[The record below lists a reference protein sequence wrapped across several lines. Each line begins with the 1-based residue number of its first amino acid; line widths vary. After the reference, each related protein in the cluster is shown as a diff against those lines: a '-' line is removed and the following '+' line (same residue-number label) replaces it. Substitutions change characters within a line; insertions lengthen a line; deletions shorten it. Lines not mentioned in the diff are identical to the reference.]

1 VAPEPTKHFKN
12 CLGVF
17 QGGGCKAL
25 AFVGAYGE
33 AFDRGVFFSGVC
45 GTSAG
50 SVVAALVAAGATPNQ
65 LTDAVAAVDFN
76 AFKKEAE
83 PNLFQFESN
92 WLTRAAALSVKG
104 RAVLRLGLYS
114 SAYVEE
120 WVETQLRALLGK
132 TAAGAVTF
140 AELNIPLYVVAT
152 QLGSSAPKIW
162 SVYDTPHDSVAFAV
176 RCSCSIPVFFQPVN
190 GTYVDGGVISN
201 LPAFVA
207 ATSHRAEF
215 EKILCFTFDGNGT
228 DAAPARSPPKIELSP
243 TQYLL
248 ELASAAVDGAVAI
261 QNRLQPNLHAVP
273 MGPLPLDTVDF
284 DKVNPSSIA
293 QMFDAGRSAARRF
306 FDAEA
311 LNVRSTA
318 DARRVLTTEAETLNE
333 IARYDVTSDHEV
345 VVLRGT
351 NRWVYN
357 LFPTLYYWTQYSRKV
372 TFLRSSATPPQHL
385 QHETFRDLVL
395 AGLGA
400 EVRATYALPFDGVL
414 LIRDGAVE
422 RATVFIS
429 SSRSVSPG
437 YAVTYDGECD
447 KAALELL
454 LSSATGAIGAAQVIS
469 RGHDAVVEAYPHV
482 GDDLF
487 RRLRAVQQYS
497 GAGVEF
503 SIEDVDAR
511 RIVFLT
517 RYVKSYKYT
526 QIRHI
531 FDLARRAGKTV
542 GDDLWLDYG
551 TADGRNFTMPVTPP
565 VLEQHGANF
574 ILIEGNSRV
583 AFMLKELRQD
593 VLRAVVVR
601 GVSAPLP
608 ATARFSAH
616 QVLVSDEDRIGD
628 TRYEGFNYKLY
639 REIEASVRP
648 PRIYLGG

>member
-1 VAPEPTKHFKN
+1 MAPEPTKHFKN